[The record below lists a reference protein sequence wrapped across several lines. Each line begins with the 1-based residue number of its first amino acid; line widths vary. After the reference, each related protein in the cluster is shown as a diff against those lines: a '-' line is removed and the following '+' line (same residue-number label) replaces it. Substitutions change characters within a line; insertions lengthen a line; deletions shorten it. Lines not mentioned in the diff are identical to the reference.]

1 MTKYPQDDKRNS
13 TKNKQQKR
21 PWQFWIAWTP
31 IALTLVGCEPARD
44 ILSRIPGLEPPA
56 TEQPET
62 TAQSP
67 AVAKMEAEIRQ
78 RINKIRQENNLKP
91 LENNERLAQVARD
104 YSRKMAQENF
114 FSHTSPS
121 GSTPA
126 QRVSAAGITYLMVG
140 ENLFRST
147 NAPNPI
153 SLSVKGWMDSPGH
166 RENILRSAFNQ
177 TGIGIWQDG
186 NRFYATQLF
195 MRSLF

>member
-1 MTKYPQDDKRNS
+1 MNKRNF
-13 TKNKQQKR
+13 NKKRQQKR
-21 PWQFWIAWTP
+21 PWKLWIAWTP

-44 ILSRIPGLEPPA
+44 ILSRFPGFEPPA
-56 TEQPET
+56 TEPNT
-62 TAQSP
+62 PAKSP
-67 AVAKMEAEIRQ
+67 AAAKMEAEIRQ
-78 RINKIRQENNLKP
+78 RINDIRQQNNLNP
-91 LENNERLAQVARD
+91 LEHNESLAQVARD
-104 YSRKMAQENF
+104 YSRQMAREDF

-147 NAPNPI
+147 NVPNPI
-153 SLSVKGWMDSPGH
+153 SSSVKGWMDSPGH